1 MSKNEQQHNG
11 QKIHKINANKKNANK
26 SGGEKSDDN
35 RLLKDRFLEAVV
47 KGELGSVETRGAVVT
62 LKEFKAY
69 FSDIT
74 TQYVSSFMPAATFE
88 PGRFRPSHTRFLF
101 RLRKGAY
108 LIHSDV
114 LVAYM
119 RLMLEQ
125 GRLIDADVYK
135 MDDRHQSDEDPSVKE
150 VEVCYRV
157 LCLQ

>member
-1 MSKNEQQHNG
+1 MSKNENSNTRHKLYKISTNKQNG
-11 QKIHKINANKKNANK
+11 DKPQD
-26 SGGEKSDDN
+26 E
-35 RLLKDRFLEAVV
+35 RPLKDRFLEAVV
-47 KGELGSVETRGAVVT
+47 KGELGSVEKDGAVVL

-88 PGRFRPSHTRFLF
+88 PGRFRPTHTKFLF

-119 RLMLEQ
+119 RKMLEQ
-125 GRLIDADVYK
+125 GRLIEAEVFDVG
-135 MDDRHQSDEDPSVKE
+135 DRNQSDDDSSVKE
-150 VEVCYRV
+150 PELCYWV
-157 LCLQ
+157 

>member
-1 MSKNEQQHNG
+1 MSKKEQEIND
-11 QKIHKINANKKNANK
+11 QKLLKISANKQNRDKP
-26 SGGEKSDDN
+26 EDN

-47 KGELGSVETRGAVVT
+47 NGELGSVEQGGAIVS

-74 TQYVSSFMPAATFE
+74 SQYVSSFMPAATLE
-88 PGRFRPSHTRFLF
+88 PGRFRPSHTKFLF
-101 RLRKGAY
+101 RVRKGAY

-125 GRLIDADVYK
+125 GSLIDADVYE
-135 MDDRHQSDEDPSVKE
+135 MGDRHQSDDDPSVKE
-150 VEVCYRV
+150 LELDY
-157 LCLQ
+157 LI